1 MVSLPYVFLLAVL
14 IVFGLA
20 VSQSL
25 SSVAADKTKTG
36 SGLSAFPADAINHKG
51 GTRPFSMGFS
61 TWPYDLSLQA
71 VQWTDQAIKEHG
83 DIIEQHFEEGVPWPE
98 ALAGQSYQPG
108 MEREIS
114 SRVQRMGKCRRVVS
128 ISPLNM
134 GRNGLA
140 LYRGESCNMSLPWH
154 WQHKRLND
162 SQVKAAYLQ
171 YVERI
176 IGAMQPD
183 YLLIGVEVNLLQR
196 CPDSSWHDYLDLH
209 RYIYEQVKRR
219 HPSLPV
225 VASVVATS
233 YFAGLCKEDNA
244 ALQRLELKKLLPYV
258 DILGFSVHPFM
269 SAWTAEKV
277 PDQAFFHELFSLA
290 QGKPFAITE
299 SSYPAQKWNMNIGL
313 VNVPFNG
320 SEQKQAQFLRAMLNE
335 SLNAAPRFVCWY
347 ALRDYD
353 QLWEKLKQEPLLLVW
368 RDTGLFDEKGKAR
381 PSLVLW
387 DSVLKLPLKSPPM

>member
-1 MVSLPYVFLLAVL
+1 MVSPTLILKLAALILLS
-14 IVFGLA
+14 IVFT
-20 VSQSL
+20 QSL
-25 SSVAADKTKTG
+25 SSLAADKSKGDAG
-36 SGLSAFPADAINHKG
+36 SSPAPIGSIYWKR

-71 VQWTDQAIKEHG
+71 VQWTDQAIKQHG

-98 ALAGQSYQPG
+98 ALAGQAYQPG

-114 SRVQRMGKCRRVVS
+114 SRVQRMGRCRRVVS

-134 GRNGLA
+134 SRNGLA
-140 LYRGESCNMSLPWH
+140 PYRGESCNMSLPWQ

-196 CPDSSWHDYLDLH
+196 CRDTSWQDYLDLH
-209 RYIYEQVKRR
+209 RYIYEQVKHR
-219 HPSLPV
+219 HPSLPI

-244 ALQRLELKKLLPYV
+244 ALQRRELKKLLPYV

-269 SAWTAEKV
+269 SVLTAEKV

-290 QGKPFAITE
+290 EGKPFAITE

-313 VNVPFNG
+313 INVPFNG
-320 SEQKQAQFLRAMLNE
+320 SEEKQAQFLQAMLTQ
-335 SLNAAPRFVCWY
+335 SLIAGPRFVCWY
-347 ALRDYD
+347 AVRDYD
-353 QLWEKLKQEPLLLVW
+353 QLWEKLKQEPLLIVW

-381 PSLVLW
+381 PSLALW
-387 DSVLKLPLKSPPM
+387 DSVLKLQLKSPPI